1 VNPCEW
7 LHTLDDTRYHDTP
20 TLDDDIDEV
29 YQEEELT
36 PYVIVDPGAGLNDL
50 AGDTDDIEMTVIV
63 KQKWKLIK
71 KKVRLTRLRT
81 RVPDRDADEF

>member
-1 VNPCEW
+1 
-7 LHTLDDTRYHDTP
+7 
-20 TLDDDIDEV
+20 LDDDIDEV